1 MRPNI
6 KSIAY
11 TSDAALRQTLQK
23 GFLQFPQPTPTHLPQ
38 AVAFLICSCVEP
50 QPFPGTDGFAMP
62 PFGGVVMA
70 IIADAAARPALAPST
85 HSSEGRRVTTVLV
98 MLIGISKC

>member
-23 GFLQFPQPTPTHLPQ
+23 GFLQFPQPTHLPQ

-85 HSSEGRRVTTVLV
+85 HSSEGRRVTAVLV